1 MSDPLTKTRFSN
13 PYQAPAEQQLQQALG
28 VDRIV
33 LGGFKVIA
41 TSTIVFGALGTL
53 VGWLLSVIAPAYY
66 RHMFEANDSDIWQI
80 GVGLGLTQG
89 LIAGLVVGC
98 IVVLAAAIYR
108 SRIRSGILRELQA
121 GKNESGQN
129 ESK

>member
-1 MSDPLTKTRFSN
+1 MSEPSTKSRFSN
-13 PYQAPAEQQLQQALG
+13 PYHAPAAEQLQSALG
-28 VDRIV
+28 ADRIV
-33 LGGFKVIA
+33 LGGFKIIGA
-41 TSTIVFGALGTL
+41 ATIVFGALGTL
-53 VGWLLSVIAPAYY
+53 VGWLLSVIAPGYY

-89 LIAGLVVGC
+89 LVAGLVVGC
-98 IVVLAAAIYR
+98 VVVLAAAVYR

-121 GKNESGQN
+121 AEN